1 MVNNS
6 PFVLTIN
13 EKQLLSKMKTFVKNA
28 PSTMMQINPQS
39 ENNGELQLRFDLKLR
54 FKNCTQSTCSA

>member
-13 EKQLLSKMKTFVKNA
+13 EKQLLSKMKYNSEDPA
-28 PSTMMQINPQS
+28 MMNPFQ
-39 ENNGELQLRFDLKLR
+39 GHLPDLRQA
-54 FKNCTQSTCSA
+54 C